1 MKRRDDGKVSLVE
14 FLGSIKFRHQQATVD
29 AGECTTHFAGLDQ
42 QARTEQSK
50 NAEESHLVR
59 SAN

>member
-14 FLGSIKFRHQQATVD
+14 FLRSIKFRHQQATID
-29 AGECTTHFAGLDQ
+29 ADECTTHFAGLDQ
-42 QARTEQSK
+42 HTRAEKSK
-50 NAEESHLVR
+50 NTEESHLIR

>member
-14 FLGSIKFRHQQATVD
+14 FLRSIKFRHQQATIKAD
-29 AGECTTHFAGLDQ
+29 ECITHFAGLDQ
-42 QARTEQSK
+42 RARTEKSK
-50 NAEESHLVR
+50 NTEESHLIR

>member
-14 FLGSIKFRHQQATVD
+14 FLRSIKFRHQQATID
-29 AGECTTHFAGLDQ
+29 ADECPTHFAGLDPRK
-42 QARTEQSK
+42 RTEQ
-50 NAEESHLVR
+50 NNNTEESHLIR

>member
-14 FLGSIKFRHQQATVD
+14 FLRSIKFRHQQATID
-29 AGECTTHFAGLDQ
+29 GDECTTHFAGLDQ
-42 QARTEQSK
+42 RVRTGKSK
-50 NAEESHLVR
+50 NTEESHLVR